1 VFLLMTIGFAF
12 SGLFFVKGLN
22 SWILGESYA
31 RSMGMETGKF
41 RWKIILFSGLI
52 TATVTAFCGPIAFIG
67 IAVPHLTRA
76 WMKSENHALLLP
88 GVMVTGMLLA
98 LICSLLTRLPI
109 FEQALPLN
117 AVTSIIGAPVVIWV
131 ILRQRHS
138 KRSAV

>member
-1 VFLLMTIGFAF
+1 
-12 SGLFFVKGLN
+12 
-22 SWILGESYA
+22 
-31 RSMGMETGKF
+31 
-41 RWKIILFSGLI
+41 
-52 TATVTAFCGPIAFIG
+52 
-67 IAVPHLTRA
+67 
-76 WMKSENHALLLP
+76 LLLP